1 MRIMKDYWKEY
12 TYYDLKEPMLQPNKK
27 VKNVNLSK
35 YKLYLGFEQ
44 IDSEG
49 CNHLSRAQWPAL
61 QYLNL
66 GNYLWYLE
74 NNQIDA

>member
-1 MRIMKDYWKEY
+1 MKDYWKEY

-61 QYLNL
+61 QSLNL
-66 GNYLWYLE
+66 GYSISYLGS
-74 NNQIDA
+74 NRFSA